1 MKNNYLIECFDS
13 VSLQEKVN
21 EIISNSDFTSSV
33 INKYDLEEV
42 NLDCVLE
49 DLDTYGFLSE
59 KKIIVVYNF
68 DKLSIDDNSKQVTH
82 LVKYLENF
90 NTDNLLIITA
100 KKFDD
105 RKKIVK
111 QLKKLMSV
119 VEIDFNDEV
128 FIKQKLKGYVLEPGV
143 LDIIKD
149 YCQGDITKIS
159 NECFKIMNYKF
170 DDKRVSKDDVLEL
183 LVKKSNNSNE
193 VVFEF
198 VRNLAEKNKKEALKL
213 YNQLQENQVE
223 VYSILGLLESQF
235 RLIYQVKL
243 LEKQRFSNKKLADI
257 LGEKSSYRISK
268 TKELTKY
275 YSEKELLSMMI
286 KLADIDLKIKSTSSD
301 ANLLMQLLILNI

>member
-1 MKNNYLIECFDS
+1 MKNNYLIESFDS
-13 VSLQEKVN
+13 VSLQDKVN
-21 EIISNSDFTSSV
+21 EIISKLDFTSSV

-42 NLDCVLE
+42 SLDCVLE

-59 KKIIVVYNF
+59 KKVIVVYNF
-68 DKLSIDDNSKQVTH
+68 DKLNIDDNSKQITH

-119 VEIDFNDEV
+119 VGINFNDET
-128 FIKQKLKGYVLEPGV
+128 FIKQRLNGYVLESGV
-143 LDIIKD
+143 INIIKD

-159 NECFKIMNYKF
+159 NECFKISNYKLA
-170 DDKRVSKDDVLEL
+170 DKRVSKEDVLEL

-223 VYSILGLLESQF
+223 VFSILGLLESQF
-235 RLIYQVKL
+235 RLMYQVKL
-243 LEKQRFSNKKLADI
+243 FENKRLSDKELADI

-275 YSEKELLSMMI
+275 YSEKELLSMLI